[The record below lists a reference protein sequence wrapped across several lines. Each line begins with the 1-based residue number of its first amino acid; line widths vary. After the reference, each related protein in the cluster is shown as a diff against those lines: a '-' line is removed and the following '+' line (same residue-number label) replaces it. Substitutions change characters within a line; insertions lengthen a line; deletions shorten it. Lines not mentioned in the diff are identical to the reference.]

1 MNASKRELEKV
12 QCFYA
17 KIGLSDAWDALKRD
31 ELYEEAVEKKK
42 ALFSNMQDDSGSINE
57 IDDLQPALDLGVR
70 MVSTIDT
77 ETGDVTSFEQEE
89 DRDIEKQ
96 LVDHV
101 VQLATPLRIEKAD
114 TGDIGSD
121 EAGQASGEFN
131 MPYILIKMSYVFL
144 SGRGV

>member
-1 MNASKRELEKV
+1 MHG
-12 QCFYA
+12 
-17 KIGLSDAWDALKRD
+17 IALKRD

-42 ALFSNMQDDSGSINE
+42 ALFPNMQDDSCSINE

-70 MVSTIDT
+70 MATTVDT

-101 VQLATPLRIEKAD
+101 VQLATSLGIEKAD

-121 EAGQASGEFN
+121 EARQASGEFN
-131 MPYILIKMSYVFL
+131 MPYILIKMS
-144 SGRGV
+144 